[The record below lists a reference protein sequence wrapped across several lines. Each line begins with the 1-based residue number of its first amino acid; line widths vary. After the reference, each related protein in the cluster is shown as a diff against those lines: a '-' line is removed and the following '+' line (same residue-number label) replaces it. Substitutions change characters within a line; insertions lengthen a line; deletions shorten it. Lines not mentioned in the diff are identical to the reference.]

1 MSYSV
6 ATTRGRGIIVLLLFV
21 FIAGNILYGTTF
33 LQQRF
38 INIAKSNNYYEHH
51 HHHHHQLRNSTIDD
65 KKKKDD
71 NDNPQQPTMNILLLY
86 ADDWRHD
93 TLSIAG
99 NPIVQTPNIDALAK
113 QGIHFTNNCVTTS
126 VCWISRATLYTGQ
139 YMSRHNT
146 TKPCCWN
153 GHTSVGWRRQRDSGQ
168 KRETPSNW
176 NELSIFPLL
185 KNHGYD
191 TSFIGKWGIFLPF
204 NKSVNFESVSDG
216 WHYKRIRNK
225 TWHITEKNEYDA
237 IRSLKTRPKDRP
249 FFMTVAFYA
258 THAVD
263 DDVRQYMPQNS
274 SMRLYTDHRVPL
286 PNNNDHGINH
296 NNQTTNW
303 ETGFGWDKM
312 PYFFTEEN
320 EARNRWHWRYDN
332 YTKYNTM
339 MLNLYRMANE
349 VDTACGRIMDEL
361 RRQGVYNNTFIIFTT
376 DNGNFHGEH
385 GLADKWYP
393 HQVS

>member
-1 MSYSV
+1 MPYSV
-6 ATTRGRGIIVLLLFV
+6 VIPTRGVAVVLLLFV
-21 FIAGNILYGTTF
+21 FLAGNILYGTNS

-38 INIAKSNNYYEHH
+38 INNEHH
-51 HHHHHQLRNSTIDD
+51 YQPTNSTSDNI
-65 KKKKDD
+65 KKDD
-71 NDNPQQPTMNILLLY
+71 DDYPQLSRMNILLLY

-99 NPIVQTPNIDALAK
+99 NPIIQTPNIDALAT

-153 GHTSVGWRRQRDSGQ
+153 GHSNVGWRRQRDSGEQ
-168 KRETPSNW
+168 RTTPTNW
-176 NELSIFPLL
+176 NELSIYSLL
-185 KNHGYD
+185 HKHGYD

-204 NKSVNFESVSDG
+204 NKSVDFEKVSDG

-237 IRSLKTRPKDRP
+237 LRSLQTRPRNKP

-263 DDVRQYMPQNS
+263 DNVLQYMPQNS
-274 SMRLYTDHRVPL
+274 SMGLYNGNIVPL
-286 PNNNDHGINH
+286 PNNDADVDAQLYRNN
-296 NNQTTNW
+296 NNQSDNW
-303 ETGFGWDKM
+303 KNGFGWDKL

-332 YTKYNTM
+332 HTKYNSM
-339 MLNLYRMANE
+339 MLNLYRMATE

-393 HQVS
+393 HQVRFVC